1 MTDVRGD
8 SREGVARKPVIVVRD
23 VAKVYRKQR
32 GDRIDEIRVLE
43 NVNLEVMPGERV
55 AIRGQSGV
63 GKTTLLNLLGGLD
76 RPDEGRILHEGRPL
90 PDESDARVGW
100 RRGRVGFIFQF
111 HGLLPEFTA
120 AENVALAGLVCGRG
134 RRDALRQSEEL
145 LARVGLGERS
155 DHYPDELS
163 GGEQQRV
170 SIARAL
176 LVRPRVVLADEP
188 TGNLDPRTG
197 DRILEL
203 LIELQEESEFAL
215 VVASHSE
222 RLARRCHRI
231 LEVVDGRLETNG
243 SRAAATAPREPT

>member
-1 MTDVRGD
+1 MTET
-8 SREGVARKPVIVVRD
+8 RESFASGPAIVVRD

-32 GDRIDEIRVLE
+32 GERVDEIRVLE
-43 NVNLEVMPGERV
+43 GVNLEVLPGERV

-76 RPDEGRILHEGRPL
+76 RPDSGEILHGGRPL
-90 PDESDARVGW
+90 PDEADARAGW
-100 RRGRVGFIFQF
+100 RRGSVGFIFQF

-120 AENVALAGLVCGRG
+120 AENVALAGLVCGRP
-134 RRDALRQSEEL
+134 RRDALRQAEEL
-145 LARVGLGERS
+145 LDRVGLAERT

-197 DRILEL
+197 DRILDL
-203 LIELQEESEFAL
+203 LIEFQEESAFAL

-231 LEVVDGRLETNG
+231 LEVVDGRLETSG
-243 SRAAATAPREPT
+243 SGAVDPARDERS